1 MRHLGI
7 FQYEVN
13 VPLSRFRRELNSWI
27 RFIDKNP
34 ENSIMLTRNNN
45 VVAVVVSPSR
55 YKELKKFQSS
65 YAN

>member
-1 MRHLGI
+1 M

-13 VPLSRFRRELNSWI
+13 VPLSRFRRELNSWM

-34 ENSIMLTRNNN
+34 KNSIMITRKNR

-55 YKELKKFQSS
+55 YSELENLELNDLIKT
-65 YAN
+65 YT